1 MPPILEVSFPL
12 YHCLMQADPY
22 TADERLAVLLAA
34 NPQDELRRA
43 QLKREME
50 TISKAQEHLEGL
62 SGDE

>member
-1 MPPILEVSFPL
+1 
-12 YHCLMQADPY
+12 MQADLY